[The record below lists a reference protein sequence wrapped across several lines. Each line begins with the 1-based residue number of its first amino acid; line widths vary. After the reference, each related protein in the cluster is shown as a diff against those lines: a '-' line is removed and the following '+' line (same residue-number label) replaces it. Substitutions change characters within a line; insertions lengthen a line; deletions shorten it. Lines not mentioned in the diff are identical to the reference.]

1 MFLTKDN
8 IKLGI
13 VLGLLTPFAGMLGF
27 YFWRFRLLT
36 IVEFIQ
42 YLGIEKHLI
51 TAMLSFSLLANA
63 IVFTIYINSRKDKTA
78 RGIFAVTVIYA
89 IGILLLK
96 LFY

>member
-1 MFLTKDN
+1 MFITKDN
-8 IKLGI
+8 TKLGI
-13 VLGLLTPFAGMLGF
+13 VLGLLAPFAGMFGF
-27 YFWRFRLLT
+27 YLWRFRLLS

-63 IVFTIYINSRKDKTA
+63 IIFTIYINSRKDKTA

-89 IGILLLK
+89 ITVLLLK
-96 LFY
+96 LLY